1 VKIPI
6 LYRIGQFFTK
16 RSGLAKP
23 ESWLIDALGG
33 NKSTAGVSVN
43 ENTALRATAV
53 FACVRVLAETIASLP
68 LFIYRRIDRGKEKAT
83 EHPLYEIL
91 HDQPNEEM
99 TSFTFRETLMGHLAL
114 WGNAYAEIV
123 RDGGGRVR
131 ELWPLRP
138 DKTWPERD
146 KTTKKLRYKLILPDG
161 EGVILPADRV
171 LHIPGLSFDGLVGY
185 SPIKLAREAIGLS
198 LAAEEFGARF
208 FSNGARPGGVLEH
221 PGSLSKEAQ
230 ERLRQSWNEMHQG
243 LGKQHRIAILEEGLT
258 YKQIGIPPED
268 AQFLDTR
275 KFQVNEIARIYRV
288 PPHMIGDLEKATYS
302 NIEQQSI
309 DFVVN
314 TIVPWLRRWEQAI
327 NSKLLTPSEW
337 KEYFAEFKVDGLLR
351 GDIESRYK
359 AYATARQ
366 WGWMSANDVRELENM
381 NPIEGGD
388 VYLIPLNMIP
398 ANGSGG
404 DGENERSIE
413 KNIEVRAIRAANIR
427 RGIANSY
434 KKVISETVARI
445 LRRERADI
453 MREAEK
459 YFGKRNLS
467 HELFEAWLL
476 DFYHDHEEFVKTQI
490 YPVLRGLA
498 EAINTAANEEIG
510 REPRITPQLE
520 QFVEDYVNG
529 YQYRHIGLSIQKLR
543 KALEK
548 GAEKGDY
555 LLELEKEFDS
565 WNDRPDTIAQEEA
578 VRKSNAVTLLVYKQA
593 GIPKVRWVASGK
605 NCPYCSALDGKVVGT
620 DTTFLSAGETFKPE
634 GADEPLIPSG
644 NIKHP
649 PAHVGCD
656 CHISYSLF

>member
-1 VKIPI
+1 MKIPI
-6 LYRIGQFFTK
+6 LYHIGQFFIK
-16 RSGLAKP
+16 RSGLANP

-33 NKSTAGVSVN
+33 NKAASGVRVN
-43 ENTALRATAV
+43 ENTALNSTAV
-53 FACVRVLAETIASLP
+53 LACVRVLAETIASLP
-68 LFIYRRIDRGKEKAT
+68 LFVYRRLDKGKEKAT
-83 EHPLYEIL
+83 EHPLYFVL
-91 HDQPNEEM
+91 HDMPNPEM
-99 TSFTFRETLMGHLAL
+99 TSFTFRETLMGHLAI
-114 WGNAYAEIV
+114 WGNAYVEIV
-123 RDGGGRVR
+123 RDRAGRVR

-146 KTTKKLRYKLILPDG
+146 QITQKLRYKLILPNG
-161 EGVILPADRV
+161 TGAILPADRV
-171 LHIPGLSFDGLVGY
+171 LHIPGLGFDGLVGY
-185 SPIKLAREAIGLS
+185 SPVKLARDAIGLS

-208 FSNGARPGGVLEH
+208 FSNGAKPGGVLEH
-221 PGSLSKEAQ
+221 PAKLSEEAQ
-230 ERLRQSWNEMHQG
+230 KRLRQSWNEMHQG
-243 LGKQHRIAILEEGLT
+243 LDKQHRIAILEEGMT

-268 AQFLDTR
+268 AQFLETR
-275 KFQVNEIARIYRV
+275 KFQLNEIARIYRV
-288 PPHMIGDLEKATYS
+288 PPHMIGDLERATYS

-314 TIVPWLRRWEQAI
+314 TIRPWLVRWEQAI
-327 NSKLLTPSEW
+327 NSKLLTQSERE
-337 KEYFAEFKVDGLLR
+337 EYFVEFKVDGLLR

-388 VYLIPLNMIP
+388 TYLIPLNMIP
-398 ANGSGG
+398 ADGSGS
-404 DGENERSIE
+404 DTEGERNIK
-413 KNIEVRAIRAANIR
+413 KNIEVRAIRAANVR

-434 KKVISETVARI
+434 KTVISETVARI
-445 LRRERADI
+445 LRREKADI

-467 HELFEAWLL
+467 YELFEAWLL
-476 DFYHDHEEFVKTQI
+476 DFYHDHEEFVKTQMH
-490 YPVLRGLA
+490 PVLRGLA

-510 REPRITPQLE
+510 REPRITQQLE
-520 QFVEDYVNG
+520 QFIDDYVNG
-529 YQYRHIGLSIQKLR
+529 YQYRHIGLSVQKLR

-548 GAEKGDY
+548 GAESGDY
-555 LLELEKEFDS
+555 IGELKKEFDK

-593 GIPKVRWVASGK
+593 GIPKVRWVATGK
-605 NCPYCSALDGKVVGT
+605 NCPYCNALDGKVVRT
-620 DTTFLSAGETFKPE
+620 DTTFLMAGETFRPE
-634 GADEPLIPSG
+634 GAETPLIPDG

-656 CHISYSLF
+656 CHLSFSLF